1 MKFPE
6 IPVGGRLTHFLPE
19 WEKITQEN
27 WVLSIIKEGYKLEF
41 IQKPPFQG
49 IKSTLVNTKNLVLLK
64 AEVNTLLEKN
74 AIEIV
79 SKSETQ
85 SGFYSTLFLVKKK
98 NGKMRPVINLRP
110 LNRYLRKQ
118 HFKMDTL
125 SKVLNL
131 VKQNDWAF
139 SLDLSDAYL
148 HIPIFLK
155 HRKYLRFC
163 IQGTVYQFKVL
174 CFGPTSSPRIFTK
187 IISVVAAHLRKQSIR
202 MAVYLDDWFS
212 VNQSKEI
219 LFHDQEKMVN
229 LLDRLGFIINAEKS
243 ELTPSQNI
251 TYIGALF
258 HLNQGKVFPTPERL
272 QNLKLAIL
280 DLMRGQISARQYLKI
295 LGIIA
300 SCLELIPNSR
310 LFMRPIQMHLLRVW
324 IPSKMSLDFQ
334 IQCTHQLKYH
344 LAWWLCTANTMKG
357 RSLKQNQEWV
367 TITTDASKT
376 GWGGHLKNQ
385 TAQGLWSNEFK
396 NKHINIL
403 ELEAVLRTIKHFS
416 QVLKNKQVLIR
427 TDNTT
432 IVQYINKQGGTRS
445 MELCILTWKLWNF
458 ALQNQMI
465 LKAAHIAGV
474 KNFLADSLS
483 RIQVKSTEW
492 SLNVTVV
499 ETIFKHWGHPNID
512 MFATRQ
518 NRKTTVFC
526 SWKQITLRSL
536 RMHCQS
542 LGKIS

>member
-1 MKFPE
+1 MIILTLKQKMMGFVFPRKLTVPLVFKEKMVPSSQNLRDVSPKVTISLRKEIFPPEEGKQTDHDYKVSNIMKFPE

-79 SKSETQ
+79 PKSETQ

-98 NGKMRPVINLRP
+98 NGKMRLVINLRP

-163 IQGTVYQFKVL
+163 IQGTVYQFRVL

-219 LFHDQEKMVN
+219 LFHDQEKMAN
-229 LLDRLGFIINAEKS
+229 LLVRLGFIINAEKS

-258 HLNQGKVFPTPERL
+258 HLK
-272 QNLKLAIL
+272 
-280 DLMRGQISARQYLKI
+280 
-295 LGIIA
+295 
-300 SCLELIPNSR
+300 
-310 LFMRPIQMHLLRVW
+310 
-324 IPSKMSLDFQ
+324 
-334 IQCTHQLKYH
+334 
-344 LAWWLCTANTMKG
+344 
-357 RSLKQNQEWV
+357 
-367 TITTDASKT
+367 
-376 GWGGHLKNQ
+376 
-385 TAQGLWSNEFK
+385 
-396 NKHINIL
+396 
-403 ELEAVLRTIKHFS
+403 
-416 QVLKNKQVLIR
+416 
-427 TDNTT
+427 
-432 IVQYINKQGGTRS
+432 
-445 MELCILTWKLWNF
+445 
-458 ALQNQMI
+458 
-465 LKAAHIAGV
+465 
-474 KNFLADSLS
+474 
-483 RIQVKSTEW
+483 
-492 SLNVTVV
+492 
-499 ETIFKHWGHPNID
+499 
-512 MFATRQ
+512 
-518 NRKTTVFC
+518 
-526 SWKQITLRSL
+526 
-536 RMHCQS
+536 
-542 LGKIS
+542 